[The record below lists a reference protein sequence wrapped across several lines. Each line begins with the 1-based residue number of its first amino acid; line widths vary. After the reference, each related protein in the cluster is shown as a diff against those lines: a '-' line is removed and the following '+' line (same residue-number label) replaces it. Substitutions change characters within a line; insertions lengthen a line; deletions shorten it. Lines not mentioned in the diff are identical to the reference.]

1 MLACTS
7 ISLTVQGEPPPPP
20 LFLEV
25 SQRVLTQ
32 FNPIGLFQRDAAAV
46 LRSHAVETL
55 AETLKLV

>member
-7 ISLTVQGEPPPPP
+7 IFLTVQGEQPP
-20 LFLEV
+20 LCLEV

-32 FNPIGLFQRDAAAV
+32 FNPIGLFHRDAAAV

>member
-7 ISLTVQGEPPPPP
+7 ISLTVQGEHPP

-46 LRSHAVETL
+46 LRSHAGETL